1 VVRSNEGGIGKMKN
15 PWFRLYSEAVDDE
28 KLRLLAFED
37 RWHFIALLCCKNTG
51 ILDTEPNLMRR
62 KVAVKLGLDLRELG
76 EVSRR
81 LAEVGLIDYDSLQ
94 PLHWDERQF
103 KSDTSTKRVKEYRE
117 RKQGTVLKD
126 ETKVK
131 HECNVSETFLK
142 RPKNTDTD
150 TESDKPSKTDV
161 LLVASDADD
170 AQKKPDCPHQEII
183 ALYHQILPA
192 CHRIVDWTPNRSKAL
207 KARWDENRK
216 RQNLEYWK
224 GLFEYIAK
232 CPFLVGKVGNK
243 PFLASLD
250 WICKAENFAKIREG
264 RYEATA

>member
-1 VVRSNEGGIGKMKN
+1 MGN
-15 PWFRLYSEAVDDE
+15 PWFRMYSDFIFNETIE
-28 KLRLLAFED
+28 FLSFED
-37 RWHFIALLCCKNTG
+37 QRHFVFILCMKNEGLLDKKYPKDGMLERVIA
-51 ILDTEPNLMRR
+51 RR
-62 KVAVKLGLDLRELG
+62 LGLSG
-76 EVSRR
+76 EAFDNAKKRIM
-81 LAEVGLIDYDSLQ
+81 EVGLIDEDWQ
-94 PLHWDERQF
+94 PTNWNNRQF
-103 KSDTSTKRVKEYRE
+103 VSDADVSNASRQKRYRE
-117 RKQGTVLKD
+117 RKNDEKNNNNVTSNVTHNVTVTPLD
-126 ETKVK
+126 TD
-131 HECNVSETFLK
+131 
-142 RPKNTDTD
+142 TDTD